1 MKIFVIDD
9 EPVSIFLTRGMLKL
23 EGFTTGVE
31 TFMSAPEAL
40 QALIEREQE
49 NRPEVILLDLNMPE
63 MDGWQF
69 LDTLR
74 MFEPGFMGA
83 YKVYILTSS
92 LDHSDL
98 VRVQHYPDVAGY
110 FHKPLKLEDIQKIG
124 RRGDE
129 SVGANYI

>member
-9 EPVSIFLTRGMLKL
+9 EPVSIFLTRGMLEL
-23 EGFTTGVE
+23 EGFAKGVE

-40 QALIEREQE
+40 QALIERKQE

-74 MFEPGFMGA
+74 TYEPGFMGA
-83 YKVYILTSS
+83 CKVYILTSS
-92 LDHSDL
+92 LEYADL
-98 VRVQHYPDVAGY
+98 MRVQHYPDVAGY
-110 FHKPLKLEDIQKIG
+110 FHKPIKKEDIKKIG